1 MKFRPYLLSI
11 LILLSGTAIADE
23 QWSYEGKGAPENW
36 GDLSPDWTT
45 CKTGKNQSPVD
56 IHATIKG
63 NLPKLKMDYITEADS
78 IVNNGHTIQVNT
90 DDTDEFSIDGKNFVL
105 KQFHFHAPSENLLN
119 GKSYPMEIH
128 FVHADKEGQLAVV
141 AVMVVEGKEN
151 PIVDKILKLVPK
163 KINEVKKIDVEFNF
177 KSLFPKNKQYYRY
190 SGSLTTP
197 PCSEGVIWMVLK
209 NPVEM
214 SKKQIK
220 EFTALLKNNNSR
232 PLQPLNGR
240 QIIEE

>member
-11 LILLSGTAIADE
+11 LILLSGVAIADE

-36 GDLSPDWTT
+36 GDLHPDWST
-45 CKTGKNQSPVD
+45 CKTGKNQSPID
-56 IHATIKG
+56 IHETIKG
-63 NLPKLKMDYITEADS
+63 NLPKLKMDYRTEADS
-78 IVNNGHTIQVNT
+78 IVNNGHTIQINT
-90 DDTDEFSIDGKNFVL
+90 DDTDEFSVDGKDFVL

-151 PIVDKILKLVPK
+151 PIVDKILSLVPK
-163 KINEVKKIDVEFNF
+163 KINQVKKIDVEFNF
-177 KSLFPKNKQYYRY
+177 KSLFPQNKQYYRY

-197 PCSEGVIWMVLK
+197 PCSEGVIWMVMK

-214 SKKQIK
+214 SKKQIE
-220 EFTALLKNNNSR
+220 EFSALLKGNNSR

-240 QIIEE
+240 QIVE